1 MAYRANP
8 FLERMSEKT
17 SDQEFVRLFSP
28 KILERLED
36 DAFHGGVTLFTSPPG
51 GGKTTLLRAFTPL
64 ALRAF
69 WNARLAPEM
78 SESYQRLVSH
88 GVLHETGGPQ
98 LLGVSLSCASG
109 YADLPPGALMA
120 QEGLFRALLDC
131 RVVLRALRS
140 LASLLGHAS
149 SDQLANVRLKYG
161 PLAQDL
167 RSIPLLESTA
177 DLVRWAEQREQDV
190 YEKLDSLDSDVASGL
205 PTHVRFE
212 SVLWLQSVR
221 FMRDGE
227 ELAPRRLLMIDDVQ
241 KLRKKQRALLL
252 EEMVELR
259 PAVPI
264 WLAQRSIALGNEL
277 LSQGAREGRDL
288 RVYPL
293 EEMWSGKS
301 GTVQFSTFAQ
311 SILDRRLDVQSAIPA
326 GAFSQ
331 YLEDQLTPDD
341 LQEAFAKG
349 VSIFQ
354 AETARHRQ
362 NVRYADWL
370 AHAQQSERVGDF
382 DGLRELSVIR
392 ILIARVEARRQLS
405 LELTP
410 LPAEELE
417 ERDSKVLGAAAIF
430 CHEELKVPYYF
441 GIKVLCTLAT
451 GNVEELLNVA
461 AHLYEGMQAM
471 QVLRKQP
478 EPRLSPA
485 EQERRIKDAAKRK
498 RDFIPKNH
506 TEGTRAQS
514 LLDGIGAFLREKTFQ
529 PSAPYA
535 PGVTGIRLTQYELSR
550 IRPEQSRGAEPYA
563 LLGRVLAECV
573 AENLLT
579 TRASESSG
587 ARDAGT
593 VFYLNRTLC
602 AFFDLPL
609 GYGGWQDVTAETMV
623 GWMERGPIASSKR
636 RTVEAVR

>member
-1 MAYRANP
+1 M
-8 FLERMSEKT
+8 
-17 SDQEFVRLFSP
+17 FSP
-28 KILERLED
+28 KILEQLED

-69 WNARLAPEM
+69 WNARLAPDM
-78 SESYQRLVSH
+78 NESYQRLVSH
-88 GVLHETGGPQ
+88 EVLHETAGPR

-109 YADLPPGALMA
+109 YADLPPGAFMA

-140 LASLLGHAS
+140 LALLLGHAS
-149 SDQLANVRLKYG
+149 PDQLSSIHLEYGELARDLK
-161 PLAQDL
+161 
-167 RSIPLLESTA
+167 SIPLFDSTA
-177 DLVRWAEQREQDV
+177 DVIRWAELREQDV
-190 YEKLDSLDSDVASGL
+190 YDKLDSLDNDAASGL

-252 EEMVELR
+252 EELVELR
-259 PAVPI
+259 PTVPV

-293 EEMWSGKS
+293 EELWSGKS
-301 GTVQFSTFAQ
+301 GTVQFATFAQ

-341 LQEAFAKG
+341 VQEAFSTG
-349 VSIFQ
+349 VDIFQ
-354 AETARHRQ
+354 AETSRHRL

-370 AHAQQSERVGDF
+370 SRAQQSERTGTF
-382 DGLRELSVIR
+382 EGLRELWVTR

-410 LPAEELE
+410 LPAEDLE
-417 ERDSKVLGAAAIF
+417 ERDSKVLAAATIF
-430 CHEELKVPYYF
+430 CHEDLKVPYYF
-441 GIKVLCTLAT
+441 GIRVLCALAT
-451 GNVEELLNVA
+451 SNVEELLNVA
-461 AHLYEGMQAM
+461 AYLYEGMQAT
-471 QVLRKQP
+471 QVLRKQT

-485 EQERRIKDAAKRK
+485 EQERRIKEAARRK

-514 LLDGIGAFLREKTFQ
+514 LLDGIGAYLREKTFL
-529 PSAPYA
+529 PNAPYA

-550 IRPEQSRGAEPYA
+550 IRPEQTRGSEPFSI
-563 LLGRVLAECV
+563 LGRVLSECV

-579 TRASESSG
+579 TRSSESSG
-587 ARDAGT
+587 AREAGT

-609 GYGGWQDVTAETMV
+609 GYGGWQDVTVETLI
-623 GWMERGPIASSKR
+623 GWMERGPSAASRR
-636 RTVEAVR
+636 RTLEAPR